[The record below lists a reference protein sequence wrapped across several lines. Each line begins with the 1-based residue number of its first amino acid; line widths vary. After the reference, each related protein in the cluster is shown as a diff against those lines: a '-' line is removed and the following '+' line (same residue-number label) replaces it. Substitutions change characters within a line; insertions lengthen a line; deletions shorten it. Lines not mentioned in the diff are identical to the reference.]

1 MAEKRLSI
9 KLNFDEFR
17 EVLKKVFGIRLMTTE
32 DLKHFLREREIKVEK
47 AVKEDFVD
55 VQALRVYLPELK
67 KEVDQTI
74 ERGEKPCLKV
84 KLTEREKTGEPEVEL
99 VFMGTMKDRHVEE
112 LSYWRKD
119 PMSWTTWGLL
129 VLTLKQAR
137 KLSAVL
143 EKMIDRQT
151 IGPVGS

>member
-9 KLNFDEFR
+9 KMSFEEFR
-17 EVLKKVFGIRLMTTE
+17 EILKKVLGIRLMTTE
-32 DLKHFLREREIKVEK
+32 DLRRFLKEKQIKVEK
-47 AVKEDFVD
+47 SIERDFVD

-67 KEVDQTI
+67 KEIDQTI

-84 KLTEREKTGEPEVEL
+84 KLTQREKTGEPEVEL
-99 VFMGTMKDRHVEE
+99 VFMGTMKNRHVEE